1 MSTRPSAGN
10 LAQALKDL
18 SLEWAQTK
26 ETWRD
31 VKSDEFERH
40 YLDPLPHE
48 VTRAISVIEEVDA
61 LLRKVK
67 HDCE

>member
-1 MSTRPSAGN
+1 MSTRTSAGN

-18 SLEWAQTK
+18 SIEWEQTK
-26 ETWRD
+26 SAWRD
-31 VKSDEFERH
+31 IKSDEFERR

-48 VTRAISVIEEVDA
+48 VTRAASVIEEVDA

>member
-1 MSTRPSAGN
+1 MSTRASAGN

-18 SLEWAQTK
+18 SIEWEQTK
-26 ETWRD
+26 SAWRD
-31 VKSDEFERH
+31 IKSDEFERR

-48 VTRAISVIEEVDA
+48 VTRAVSVIEELDA

-67 HDCE
+67 QDCE